1 MHQAR
6 PILTAVPKEED
17 LMVLCEL
24 AKGAR
29 GTMIEQLFI
38 LGGVA
43 KFCIQTVVG
52 RRVGEEDPTWYL
64 YSGDNKSK
72 LEWILQTADIHQV
85 MNAIAGI
92 TRGGATDANL
102 STLISAPGS
111 QGLPPG
117 NAERPKVMD
126 PVAAINPRSSIQGVQ
141 GAMEGDL
148 SKLSIDSV
156 LNSIQKGRLTG
167 RLECHIR
174 GDKIEAVFENGNAR
188 HASSSTAKGEDALV
202 ELMTAL
208 EGTFKFVPSVST
220 ESRTIFRRTEELTS
234 KAKGLI
240 DLGTFLERAGIKL
253 NTRLKRNHAAI
264 SEPEFEAAVSPLVPV
279 DMDIQKRFY
288 QLIDNQSALFEIIEK
303 GSFNRCFWI
312 PTLYNLMSGS
322 LITAEEE
329 VPMPVTSPSQG
340 AMGASGAASLDTSI
354 GIDQAKIE
362 QFARSHIYSDTGIV
376 TFVALLYFIEQEYY
390 RFECFQSPFSL
401 VLVKPRIVRNTP
413 NGPEERPLSVLEHKT
428 AIMDA
433 LAHTK
438 RKADLLAHY
447 QQDDF
452 ALLLPQTNGE
462 GVQAFAGRL
471 VQAIAPG
478 HSPIGIALAPDET
491 LTMTIGIG
499 SLPED
504 CQDWVKLVAF
514 LNQNQRRF

>member
-1 MHQAR
+1 MNQAR

-24 AKGAR
+24 AKGSR
-29 GTMIEQLFI
+29 GTMIEQFFI

-64 YSGDNKSK
+64 YSGDNRSK

-85 MNAIAGI
+85 MTAIAGI
-92 TRGGATDANL
+92 TKGGATDANL

-111 QGLPPG
+111 QGSPTATG
-117 NAERPKVMD
+117 ERPKVMD
-126 PVAAINPRSSIQGVQ
+126 PVAAINPRSSMQGVQ

-174 GDKIEAVFENGNAR
+174 GDKVEAVFENGNAR

-220 ESRTIFRRTEELTS
+220 ESRTIFRRTEELSS

-253 NTRLKRNHAAI
+253 NTRLKRNHATI
-264 SEPEFEAAVSPLVPV
+264 SEADFEAAVSPLVPV

-288 QLIDNQSALFEIIEK
+288 QLIDNQCALFEIIEK
-303 GSFNRCFWI
+303 GHFNRCFWI

-329 VPMPVTSPSQG
+329 VPMPAQTPSQS
-340 AMGASGAASLDTSI
+340 ATNLQSMVSTI
-354 GIDQAKIE
+354 GIDHASVD
-362 QFARSHIYSDTGIV
+362 QFARSHIYSDNGIV
-376 TFVALLYFIEQEYY
+376 TFVALLYFIEQEFY
-390 RFECFQSPFSL
+390 RHECFQSPFSL
-401 VLVKPRIVRNTP
+401 VLIKPRIARTNQSGVQ
-413 NGPEERPLSVLEHKT
+413 EERPLSVPEHKA
-428 AIMDA
+428 AIMEA
-433 LAHTK
+433 LAKTK

-447 QQDDF
+447 QEDDF

-462 GVQAFAGRL
+462 GVQSFAGRL
-471 VQAIAPG
+471 VQAVAPG
-478 HSPIGIALAPDET
+478 HSPIGIALAPDEK
-491 LTMTIGIG
+491 LTMTIGIA